1 MTELQHAPTAQA
13 MATDRRPHVYN
24 TMSRQK
30 EPFET
35 IEPNVVRM
43 YVCGVTVYD
52 DAHIGHGMSAIT
64 FDVIRRYLEH
74 LGYTVRHAQNF
85 TDIDDKIINRAN
97 QEGITP
103 DHLTE
108 RLIAAWMEEV
118 QALNTLPATV
128 YPRATEEVDEII
140 HMIRGLIERDHAYAV
155 DGDVYFRVRSFSD
168 YGKLSRRDP
177 DDLRSGSRIEV
188 DERKDDPLDF
198 ALWKA
203 AKPGE
208 PSWPSPWGEGRPG
221 WHIECSAMCTHHLGG
236 MVDIHGGGADL
247 IFPHHENEIA
257 QSEAFL
263 GHGPFSRFWIHNG
276 MLRIGGEKMSKSIGN
291 IVKLSSVIERG
302 LVDAFRLVVLQA
314 HYRAPLNYTEAGL
327 QAANTGLQRLRS
339 AAREAPASA
348 ESSGDPSLVDEL
360 ERATEQFH
368 ASMLDDFDTP
378 GAMAS
383 LFELAR
389 TINRTDPSGE
399 KLKSAWAR
407 NSLWELGLILGLDL
421 RSESQRQPGSEE
433 TDALIRILIDLRA
446 TLRTEK
452 QFKLA
457 DLVRVQLQ
465 EAGFTLEDT
474 KSGTEWKRS

>member
-1 MTELQHAPTAQA
+1 MTELQHAPNPATAQ
-13 MATDRRPHVYN
+13 TQTGLHVYN
-24 TMSRQK
+24 TMSRRK

-52 DAHIGHGMSAIT
+52 HAHIGHGMSAIT

-74 LGYTVRHAQNF
+74 LGYSVRHAQNF

-97 QEGITP
+97 QEGISP
-103 DHLTE
+103 DDLTE

-118 QALNTLPATV
+118 QALHTLPATV
-128 YPRATEEVDEII
+128 YPKATEEVDEII
-140 HMIRGLIERDHAYAV
+140 HMIRGLIEGDHAYAV

-203 AKPGE
+203 AKSGE
-208 PSWPSPWGEGRPG
+208 PSWPSPWGDGRPG
-221 WHIECSAMCTHHLGG
+221 WHIECSAMCTHYLGG
-236 MVDIHGGGADL
+236 TVDIHGGGTDL

-276 MLRIGGEKMSKSIGN
+276 MLRIEGEKMSKSLGN

-302 LVDAFRLVVLQA
+302 LVDAFRLVVLQS
-314 HYRAPLNYTEAGL
+314 HYRAPLNYTEEGL

-339 AAREAPASA
+339 AAREVPTSPKV
-348 ESSGDPSLVDEL
+348 SGDMLLMADLNLAAEK
-360 ERATEQFH
+360 FH
-368 ASMLDDFDTP
+368 NSMLDDFDTP
-378 GAMAS
+378 GAMAA

-389 TINRTDPSGE
+389 TINRTDPAGNNAE
-399 KLKSAWAR
+399 TAQAR
-407 NSLWELGLILGLDL
+407 DGLWDLGLLLGLEL
-421 RSESQRQPGSEE
+421 RSEAQQLSSSED
-433 TDALIRILIDLRA
+433 TDSLIRILIDLRA
-446 TLRTEK
+446 RLRAER
-452 QFKLA
+452 QFELA

-465 EAGFTLEDT
+465 EAGYTLEDT